1 MRLKAKLSS
10 LDLPSPPSV
19 GNAENM
25 PRRKKGVNSM
35 KIKILSLAF
44 GLNEILNL
52 HLDRVGFKAETVDYS
67 KPLLPQIEE
76 ADILINGLGQVDRSI
91 IDVCHKLRMVHQVG
105 TGIDNVDVDYCS
117 SRSIYVANVPKA
129 NSVAVAEHTL
139 FLMIYMAKNMKSAE
153 RGLMQRRVLNVL
165 GSELQGKTLLVIGL
179 GYIGSEVAK
188 RANAFG
194 MKVIAVTKHPD
205 KKGFT
210 TRSNNSSSTHERPY
224 DFLDGLI
231 RLNNLSRYLSDAD
244 YVSLH
249 ANLTDE
255 TRGMIGIE
263 EFKLMKR
270 TAFLINVA
278 RAPIVDR
285 NALYTELLNGTIAGA
300 AFDVFWEEP
309 ANPHDRL
316 LQLDNFVLMPHIA
329 GWTRESAS
337 VAAEVITKN
346 IEKIAQGEAP
356 LTAVNSF

>member
-1 MRLKAKLSS
+1 
-10 LDLPSPPSV
+10 
-19 GNAENM
+19 
-25 PRRKKGVNSM
+25 M

-44 GLNEILNL
+44 GLNEILTL
-52 HLDRVGFKAETVDYS
+52 HLGRVGFKAETVDYS
-67 KPLLPQIEE
+67 RPLSPQIED
-76 ADILINGLGQVDRSI
+76 ANVLINGLGRVDRSI
-91 IDVCHKLRMVHQVG
+91 IDVCHKLRMIHQVG
-105 TGIDNVDVDYCS
+105 TGIDNVDVDYCT

-139 FLMIYMAKNMKSAE
+139 FLMIYIAKNMKSAG

-165 GSELQGKTLLVIGL
+165 GSELQGKTLLIIGL

-210 TRSNNSSSTHERPY
+210 TRDDNSSRRRERPY
-224 DFLDGLI
+224 DFLDGLM
-231 RLNNLSRYLSDAD
+231 RSNELSKCLSDAD

-249 ANLTDE
+249 TNLTDE
-255 TRGMIGIE
+255 TRDMIGIE
-263 EFKLMKR
+263 EFRLMNR

-278 RAPIVDR
+278 RASIVDR
-285 NALYTELLNGTIAGA
+285 DALYAALYDGTIAGA

-316 LQLDNFVLMPHIA
+316 LQLDNFVLTPHIA
-329 GWTRESAS
+329 GWTRESAN

-346 IEKIAQGEAP
+346 IEKVAQGEAP
-356 LTAVNSF
+356 LTAINSF

>member
-1 MRLKAKLSS
+1 MGLKAKLSS
-10 LDLPSPPSV
+10 PDLLSRPSA
-19 GNAENM
+19 GNAESM
-25 PRRKKGVNSM
+25 PRRKKGVNNM

-52 HLDRVGFKAETVDYS
+52 HLDRVGFKAETVNYS

-76 ADILINGLGQVDRSI
+76 ADILINGLGRVDRSI
-91 IDVCHKLRMVHQVG
+91 IDICHKLRMVHQVG
-105 TGIDNVDVDYCS
+105 TGIDNVDVDYCT
-117 SRSIYVANVPKA
+117 SRSIFVANVPKA

-139 FLMIYMAKNMKSAE
+139 FLMIYMAKSMKSAG
-153 RGLMQRRVLNVL
+153 RSLMQRRVLNVL
-165 GSELQGKTLLVIGL
+165 GSELQGKTLLLIGL

-205 KKGFT
+205 RKGFIKSVDNT
-210 TRSNNSSSTHERPY
+210 SGKCERSY
-224 DFLDGLI
+224 DFLDRLTGL
-231 RLNNLSRYLSDAD
+231 NDLSKYLSDAD

-255 TRGMIGIE
+255 TRNMVGVE
-263 EFKLMKR
+263 EFNLMKR

-278 RAPIVDR
+278 RAPMVDR
-285 NALYTELLNGTIAGA
+285 DALYRALDSGTIAGA

-309 ANPHDRL
+309 ANPNDRL
-316 LQLDNFVLMPHIA
+316 LQLDNFVLMPHLA
-329 GWTRESAS
+329 GWTRESAN
-337 VAAEVITKN
+337 VAAEVITRN
-346 IEKIAQGEAP
+346 IEKVAQGEAP

>member
-10 LDLPSPPSV
+10 LDLLSHPSA
-19 GNAENM
+19 GNAESM
-25 PRRKKGVNSM
+25 SRRKKGVNNM

-44 GLNEILNL
+44 GLNEIVNL
-52 HLDRVGFKAETVDYS
+52 HLDRVGFKAETVNYN

-76 ADILINGLGQVDRSI
+76 ADILINGLGRLDRSI
-91 IDVCHKLRMVHQVG
+91 IDVCHKLRMVHQIG
-105 TGIDNVDVDYCS
+105 TGIDNIDVDYCT

-139 FLMIYMAKNMKSAE
+139 FLMIYMAKGMKSAG
-153 RGLMQRRVLNVL
+153 RSLMQRRVLNVL
-165 GSELQGKTLLVIGL
+165 GSELQGKTLLLIGL
-179 GYIGSEVAK
+179 GYIGSEVAR
-188 RANAFG
+188 RANAFR
-194 MKVIAVTKHPD
+194 MKVIAVTKNPD
-205 KKGFT
+205 KKGFIT
-210 TRSNNSSSTHERPY
+210 SVDNTRGKCERAY
-224 DFLDGLI
+224 DFLD
-231 RLNNLSRYLSDAD
+231 RLTGPNDLSKYLSDAD

-255 TRGMIGIE
+255 TRGMFGVK

-285 NALYTELLNGTIAGA
+285 DALYTALHNGMIAGA

-329 GWTRESAS
+329 GWTRESAN

-346 IEKIAQGEAP
+346 IEKVAQGEAP
-356 LTAVNSF
+356 LTVVNSF

>member
-1 MRLKAKLSS
+1 
-10 LDLPSPPSV
+10 
-19 GNAENM
+19 
-25 PRRKKGVNSM
+25 M
-35 KIKILSLAF
+35 KIKVLSLAF
-44 GLNEILNL
+44 GLNEILSL

-67 KPLLPQIEE
+67 KQLSPQIEE
-76 ADILINGLGQVDRSI
+76 ADILINGLGQVGRSI

-105 TGIDNVDVDYCS
+105 IGIDNVDVDYCT

-139 FLMIYMAKNMKSAE
+139 FLMIYMAKNMKSAG
-153 RGLMQRRVLNVL
+153 RGLMDRRVLNVL

-179 GYIGSEVAK
+179 GYTGSEVAK

-205 KKGFT
+205 EKGFT
-210 TRSNNSSSTHERPY
+210 RKGNNSSDRHERPY

-231 RLNNLSRYLSDAD
+231 RPNNLSRYLSDAD

-255 TRGMIGIE
+255 TRGMIGME

-285 NALYTELLNGTIAGA
+285 DALYTALHNETIAGA

-309 ANPHDRL
+309 ANPNDKV
-316 LQLDNFVLMPHIA
+316 LQLDNFVLTPHIA

-337 VAAEVITKN
+337 VAADVITKN
-346 IEKIAQGEAP
+346 IEKVAQGEAP